1 MNYTGLGYAN
11 RYKVDRPLT
20 KQERQERLDPSR
32 RSGFEP
38 LDALTTVRINSTY
51 LEVVDRWYALKGTAV
66 WMALLIMLPFAWFVP
81 QFLGVAIERNGF
93 EDWMFFLFSFGM
105 LSAFLAAAFFLGFR
119 LEAFRWTHYPIRL
132 NRKTRQVHAFRQ
144 DGSVLT
150 VPWDE
155 LFLHVGHSNPPL
167 AGEELDVRAHVLDAD
182 GETVRETF
190 TPGFVFLGADTAVMT
205 QWEFLRRYMEEPD
218 YLPEAHRHVEIAN
231 PVHDRRE
238 GFVHGVMRSFG
249 LGARYPLLQL
259 LMSPML
265 TLNSIGRWIAMVT
278 SKIPRWPAEVEAA
291 CRVDLDDPY
300 RKDWRNNIKLGF
312 WELWWPMI
320 CFTVGLVPVV
330 WGATALV
337 RVLAN

>member
-11 RYKVDRPLT
+11 RYKVNRPLT
-20 KQERQERLDPSR
+20 EQERREQLDLGQ

-38 LDALTTVRINSTY
+38 ADALTTIRINSTY

-66 WMALLIMLPFAWFVP
+66 WMALLIMLPFSWIAMQALGFMINKNEAGAWFSGA
-81 QFLGVAIERNGF
+81 LGVVV
-93 EDWMFFLFSFGM
+93 FGGGV
-105 LSAFLAAAFFLGFR
+105 AAAFFLGFR

-132 NRKTRQVHAFRQ
+132 NRKTRQVHVFRQ

-150 VPWDE
+150 TPWDS
-155 LFLHVGHSNPPL
+155 LFLHVGHSSPPM

-190 TPGFVFLGADTAVMT
+190 TPGFVFLGPDTAVMT

-231 PVHDRRE
+231 PIHDRRE
-238 GFVHGVMRSFG
+238 GFAHGVMRCFG

-259 LMSPML
+259 LLSPIL
-265 TLNSIGRWIAMVT
+265 ALNSLGRWIAMVT
-278 SKIPRWPAEVEAA
+278 SKVPQWPAEVEAA
-291 CRVDLDDPY
+291 CRIEPDDPY

-320 CFTVGLVPVV
+320 CFTIGLVLVV
-330 WGATALV
+330 WGAISFA
-337 RVLAN
+337 RVLAG